1 MTGMFSLRAM
11 SSGSNDR
18 TTTGR
23 RLRHRAASDH
33 GVRVTFRPTASEFVY
48 RQLADPA
55 DIAREGPLSR
65 SPNVRHAITGD
76 TGSYDEREVE
86 ALAFRLASTAVGGSV
101 A

>member
-1 MTGMFSLRAM
+1 MTAQPLDA
-11 SSGSNDR
+11 DYDIE
-18 TTTGR
+18 
-23 RLRHRAASDH
+23 LLDH

-86 ALAFRLASTAVGGSV
+86 ALASRLASTAVGGSEPS
-101 A
+101 